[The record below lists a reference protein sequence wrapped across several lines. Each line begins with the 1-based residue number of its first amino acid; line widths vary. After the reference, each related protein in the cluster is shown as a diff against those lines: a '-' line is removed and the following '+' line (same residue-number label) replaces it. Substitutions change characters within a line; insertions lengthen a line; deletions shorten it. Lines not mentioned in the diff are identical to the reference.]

1 MHSFE
6 IAACGSHGHI
16 VLVGALPNPQLKSF
30 DDGQT
35 RRSLTHERQDSL
47 SLFACAAAAPYGYT
61 AAPYACI
68 AAPHG
73 YTAAPHGHTVDRVNR
88 YSLDTIV
95 QNLKANPDRRF
106 TFAEQV
112 STYRDCP
119 VPCDLPMAGLC
130 PACGQHDAI
139 MIGRPQLE
147 RGPPAC
153 DEPEDT
159 MWPALMPTPIGFSP
173 LLILHCSPNP
183 FDLHV
188 AYSWCSQHVASA
200 YLPSDALCNRFK
212 QPP

>member
-16 VLVGALPNPQLKSF
+16 VRGSIAKS
-30 DDGQT
+30 T
-35 RRSLTHERQDSL
+35 IEIVRRPVWPDSTVLDARAAGLTL
-47 SLFACAAAAPYGYT
+47 SLFACAAAAPHGYT

-68 AAPHG
+68 
-73 YTAAPHGHTVDRVNR
+73 AAPHGHTVDRVNR

-119 VPCDLPMAGLC
+119 ITCDLPMAGLC

-139 MIGRPQLE
+139 MIGRLQLE

-173 LLILHCSPNP
+173 LLS
-183 FDLHV
+183 
-188 AYSWCSQHVASA
+188 
-200 YLPSDALCNRFK
+200 R
-212 QPP
+212 